1 MSILPSLFFSFSLPS
16 HLTNLLLSSLLNP
29 SLLLLPSQIDSTGAN
44 CPEFI
49 NAMKFSSIWRMITGE
64 RGNLFKE
71 MQMYKRYVTARTVLS
86 IYSELKIVAFFIYFI
101 IDMILILPISFHLS
115 CFLFFPLLSSHF
127 LFSPLLSS
135 SLHSSLLSFLVSM
148 FPTGAPYLN

>member
-1 MSILPSLFFSFSLPS
+1 MTCTHAYSPISLLFFSFFLPS
-16 HLTNLLLSSLLNP
+16 LLTP
-29 SLLLLPSQIDSTGAN
+29 SLLLLSSQIDSTGAN

-86 IYSELKIVAFFIYFI
+86 IHSELKIIALFIYFI
-101 IDMILILPISFHLS
+101 VVMLLILAISFHLS
-115 CFLFFPLLSSHF
+115 CFLFFPLLSFSLLSLTF
-127 LFSPLLSS
+127 IFFTLFSP
-135 SLHSSLLSFLVSM
+135 LLSFLVSM
-148 FPTGAPYLN
+148 FPIGALYLN